1 MFYFLQR
8 SQHVT
13 MEGTSNKCLYNSN
26 ILSVRLN
33 SFYMFFLTSL
43 ISVAVPGDS
52 PAPNPSTNSILVNC
66 GGQGN
71 ITAFDNRN
79 WIGDNDNPLLDLQA
93 NGKSRVSESPPPSS
107 NIDKVYLR
115 ARYSYSPF
123 TYGFRISAG
132 QKFIR
137 LYFYPA
143 SCKEIESSKDLFS
156 VTASSF
162 TLLSNFMPSRIAVT
176 SGQEAFFKEFCID
189 VEEHQRLNIT
199 FTPDGHDA
207 YAFINAI
214 EISSMPANLY
224 YTGPGDKPLKFL
236 GQVNSYSIENSS
248 ALETVYRINI
258 GGRLIS
264 PQYDTGLYRTWLGW
278 KNNYLT
284 DARAGVFAFNPNI
297 SLSFS
302 QTPNYTAPVEVYRTA
317 MSTGLASNVREN
329 YNLTFTLGFPVDSGF
344 TYFVRLHFCEIKV
357 EIKESGDR
365 VFEIF
370 IANQTAETQADVIQW
385 SGANGVPIYRDYA
398 VIIGSEGNEKLKNLT
413 IALHPVPRWKPKYPD
428 AILNGLEIFKVDNN
442 KNLAGDYSV
451 PMTNPPKVVSLK
463 NTKRAEIKISISA
476 VSSFMVIFILI
487 LIIFWLRRKAVD
499 SGSGAGVSMGPIS
512 GNAESSE
519 SRGLTQPVDDLC
531 THFSLS
537 EIKVATNNFDEFL
550 IIGVGGF
557 GNVYKG
563 WFIDNEATPVAI
575 KRLNPGSQQGALEF
589 KTEIEMLS
597 QLRHRHLVSLIGYS
611 DEDGEMILV
620 YDYMARGT
628 LRGHLYNTNNPP
640 LPWHLRLQICIGAA
654 RGLDYLHTGARHNI
668 IHRDV
673 KTTNILLDERWIAKV
688 SDFGLSKIGP
698 TTMSQTH
705 VSTMVKGT
713 FGYLD
718 PDYFLL
724 QELTDKSDVYSFGV
738 VLLEV
743 LCARPP
749 VLRAVDRK
757 EASLAVWARECHNNG
772 TFDHIVDPFLKDKIG
787 RECLKKFGEVAVSCL
802 NEDRNKRPSMGE
814 VIYGLEFAFQI
825 QNSEEKDEE
834 LGEVEDGI
842 TPLENSDCSLLF
854 NL

>member
-1 MFYFLQR
+1 MFFVAMFYFLQR

-13 MEGTSNKCLYNSN
+13 MEGTSNKYLYNSN
-26 ILSVRLN
+26 IQSVRLN
-33 SFYMFFLTSL
+33 SLYMFFLTSL

-52 PAPNPSTNSILVNC
+52 PAPNPSTNSKLVNC

-93 NGKSRVSESPPPSS
+93 NGKSRVSESPFTY
-107 NIDKVYLR
+107 IDKVYLR

-123 TYGFRISAG
+123 TYVFRISAG

-137 LYFYPA
+137 PHFYPD

-176 SGQEAFFKEFCID
+176 SGQKAIFKEFCID
-189 VEEHQRLNIT
+189 VEEHQSLNIT

-207 YAFINAI
+207 YAFINGI

-236 GQVNSYSIENSS
+236 GLVNSYGIENSS

-258 GGRLIS
+258 GGSFIS
-264 PQYDTGLYRTWLGW
+264 PQDDTGLYRTWLVW
-278 KNNYLT
+278 KKDYLT
-284 DARAGVFAFNPNI
+284 DARPRAYVFNSSI
-297 SLSFS
+297 SLSFR
-302 QTPNYTAPVEVYRTA
+302 QTPNYTAPVEVYKTA
-317 MSTGLASNVREN
+317 MSMGQDRNVNEN
-329 YNLTFTLGFPVDSGF
+329 YNLTLGFPVDCGF
-344 TYFVRLHFCEIKV
+344 TYFVRLHFCEIQV
-357 EIKESGDR
+357 EIKELGDR

-370 IANQTAETQADVIQW
+370 IANQTAETQADVIRW
-385 SGANGVPIYRDYA
+385 SGANGVPVYRDYA
-398 VIIGSEGNEKLKNLT
+398 VIIGSEGNEKQKNLT
-413 IALHPVPRWKPKYPD
+413 IKLHPAPRWKTKYSD

-463 NTKRAEIKISISA
+463 NSKRAEIKISIIA
-476 VSSFMVIFILI
+476 VSSFMVIFIII
-487 LIIFWLRRKAVD
+487 LIIFWLRRKTVD
-499 SGSGAGVSMGPIS
+499 SGSGAGVSMGPTS

-537 EIKVATNNFDEFL
+537 EIKVATNNFDEIL

-640 LPWHLRLQICIGAA
+640 LPWNLRLQICIGAA

-705 VSTMVKGT
+705 CYWKYCV
-713 FGYLD
+713 LD
-718 PDYFLL
+718 HL
-724 QELTDKSDVYSFGV
+724 YS
-738 VLLEV
+738 E
-743 LCARPP
+743 R
-749 VLRAVDRK
+749 
-757 EASLAVWARECHNNG
+757 W
-772 TFDHIVDPFLKDKIG
+772 IG
-787 RECLKKFGEVAVSCL
+787 R
-802 NEDRNKRPSMGE
+802 KR
-814 VIYGLEFAFQI
+814 V
-825 QNSEEKDEE
+825 
-834 LGEVEDGI
+834 
-842 TPLENSDCSLLF
+842 
-854 NL
+854 